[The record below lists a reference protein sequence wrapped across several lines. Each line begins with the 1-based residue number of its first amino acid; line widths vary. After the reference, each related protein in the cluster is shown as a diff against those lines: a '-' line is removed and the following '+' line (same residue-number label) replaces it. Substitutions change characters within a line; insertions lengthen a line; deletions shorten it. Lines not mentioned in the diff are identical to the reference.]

1 MTGPAQERD
10 RLTAVVDGHEIVVV
24 CGTGGVGKTTV
35 SAAVAL
41 GAALAGRRALVMTI
55 DPARRLADAL
65 GVGEAMNT
73 ETPIDVE
80 GLLGVSLPEGG
91 SLTAMMLDAKRTWD
105 NVVDKFAKDEATRQ
119 RILGNHY
126 YQRASQSLSGSQE
139 YMAMEQLLD
148 VAARGD
154 YDLIVLDTPPS
165 RNALDFLEAPGRMVA
180 MLADGALKWLRSDDG
195 SRFSATRAGSMLF
208 GKGRQAMFGVFER
221 FLGTEVISGISEF
234 VTAMGGLLDGMRTR
248 AAEVKTLLES
258 DEVAFLLVASPNR
271 ISLSEALYFHERLA
285 EAGIPFEAF
294 VINRVRPTSA
304 DLLEVPRGTEGIF
317 EDRPD
322 DPGWNE
328 AVDAIWTNHRR
339 RARWAAVDRHHI
351 DALKKHAGDSVPYVE
366 VPEIEGEVHDL
377 EALQALLEFLR
388 S

>member
-1 MTGPAQERD
+1 VSTAADERA
-10 RLTAVVDGHEIVVV
+10 RLTAVVDGHDVIVV

-35 SAAVAL
+35 SAALAL
-41 GAALAGRRALVMTI
+41 GAAMAGKRALVMTI

-65 GVGEAMNT
+65 GVEGRLNE

-80 GLLGVSLPEGG
+80 ALLGVTLPNGG
-91 SLTAMMLDAKRTWD
+91 SLSAMMLDAKRTWD
-105 NVVDKFAKDEATRQ
+105 SVVQKFAKDAATRQ

-148 VAARGD
+148 VVARGD
-154 YDLIVLDTPPS
+154 YDLVVLDTPPS

-180 MLADGALKWLRSDDG
+180 MLADGALKWLRTDEG
-195 SRFSATRAGSMLF
+195 SRFSASRAGSLLF

-234 VTAMGGLLDGMRTR
+234 VTAMGGLLDGMRIR
-248 AAEVKTLLES
+248 AGEVKLLLEG
-258 DEVAFLLVASPNR
+258 DAVAFVLVASPNR

-285 EAGIPFEAF
+285 EAGISFQAF

-304 DLLEVPRGTEGIF
+304 DLLDVPRSSEGIF
-317 EDRPD
+317 EARPD
-322 DPGWNE
+322 DAPWNE
-328 AVDAIWTNHRR
+328 VVDAVWANHRR

-351 DALKKHAGDSVPYVE
+351 DALKEHAGDSLPYVE
-366 VPEIEGEVHDL
+366 VPELEGEVHDL
-377 EALQALLEFLR
+377 EALSRLLEFLR
-388 S
+388 

>member
-1 MTGPAQERD
+1 MTGPVSDRE
-10 RLTAVVDGHEIVVV
+10 RLTEVLREHRVVVV

-41 GAALAGRRALVMTI
+41 GAALDGRRALVMTI

-65 GVGEAMNT
+65 GVTGAMNE

-80 GLLGVSLPEGG
+80 GLLGVSLPAGG

-119 RILGNHY
+119 RILSNHY
-126 YQRASQSLSGSQE
+126 YQRASKTLSGGQE

-148 VAARGD
+148 VVARDD

-180 MLADGALKWLRSDDG
+180 MLADGALRWLRSDEG
-195 SRFSATRAGSMLF
+195 SRFSAARAGSLLF
-208 GKGRQAMFGVFER
+208 GKGRQAMFGIFER
-221 FLGTEVISGISEF
+221 FLGTEVIGGISEF
-234 VTAMGGLLDGMRTR
+234 VTAMGGLLEGMRTR
-248 AAEVKTLLES
+248 AAEVMELLKS
-258 DEVAFLLVASPNR
+258 DAVAFVLVASPNR
-271 ISLSEALYFHERLA
+271 ISLSEALYFHERLE

-304 DLLEVPRGTEGIF
+304 ALLDVPRDSGDVFASRPEREGW
-317 EDRPD
+317 D
-322 DPGWNE
+322 E
-328 AVDAIWTNHRR
+328 AVAAVWRNHRR
-339 RARWAAVDRHHI
+339 RARWAAVDRHHV
-351 DALKKHAGDSVPYVE
+351 DALRKAAAADVPYVE

-377 EALQALLEFLR
+377 EALQGMLGYLR
-388 S
+388 